1 MDIKQ
6 FIVQSLEGKPVQAK
20 ETLND
25 LLSNRAFEA
34 LDSKKQQIAKTL
46 YGDGEDT
53 EVQDTEDEDYEEE
66 FLTQEEFFARYP
78 ENQELY
84 LEAMEQIDELSKDTY
99 KDYLLKTRSLQK
111 KHHAGSQL
119 SRYGEIGKKDRDL
132 NTELG
137 RAHAKKQLKKEDVE
151 EIDEDTMTHI
161 QLKRVPGTSGKVTH
175 VHYKGKKIGS
185 ITKNV
190 PKSGNMVRDAAT
202 GKVRKATL
210 PQAPGANKATYTAS
224 HSTSKND
231 SDWDKK
237 EHAVQQI
244 RDLESDV
251 RRDNRDR

>member
-1 MDIKQ
+1 MNIKQ

-25 LLSNRAFEA
+25 LLSTRAFEA

-46 YGDGEDT
+46 YGDGEDA
-53 EVQDTEDEDYEEE
+53 EVQDIEDEDYEEE

-84 LEAMEQIDELSKDTY
+84 LEAMEQIDEIS
-99 KDYLLKTRSLQK
+99 
-111 KHHAGSQL
+111 
-119 SRYGEIGKKDRDL
+119 
-132 NTELG
+132 
-137 RAHAKKQLKKEDVE
+137 
-151 EIDEDTMTHI
+151 IDEDTMTHI
-161 QLKRVPGTSGKVTH
+161 QLKKVPGTSGKVTH

-190 PKSGNMVRDAAT
+190 PKSGNMVRDVAT
-202 GKVRKATL
+202 GKVRKAST